1 MMAGPEET
9 RALAGRAAPDDDAA
23 LVDRLLAR
31 DEKVFAAVVE
41 RHHESLVRLA
51 LAFVSSRAV
60 AEEVAQE
67 TWLAVLRGLS
77 SFERRSS
84 FKTWLFRILSNRAKS
99 RGVREGRS
107 VPFSALGSDEELANH
122 EPAVDPGRFDG
133 KQMWVEPPASWGDD
147 PEAKLG
153 RAEAVRVL
161 EEAIA
166 TLPAN
171 QRAVVLLRDVEGLD
185 ANEVCNALEISET
198 NQRVLLHRA
207 RSRLRKALAQHLGLG
222 E

>member
-1 MMAGPEET
+1 MAEPEEIH
-9 RALAGRAAPDDDAA
+9 AIASRAAPDDDSA

-31 DEKVFAAVVE
+31 DEKAFAAVVE
-41 RHHESLVRLA
+41 LHHESLVRLA

-67 TWLAVLRGLS
+67 TWVAVLRGLS

-84 FKTWLFRILSNRAKS
+84 FKTWAFRILSNRAKT
-99 RGVREGRS
+99 RGIREGRT
-107 VPFSALGSDEELANH
+107 VPFSALGSDDEAGSH
-122 EPAVDPGRFDG
+122 EPAVDPSRFDG
-133 KQMWVEPPASWGDD
+133 KQMWAEPPSSWGAD
-147 PEAKLG
+147 PEEKLA
-153 RAEAVRVL
+153 RAEAVHFL
-161 EEAIA
+161 DEAIA
-166 TLPAN
+166 ALPPN
-171 QRAVVLLRDVEGLD
+171 LRAVVLLRDVEGLD
-185 ANEVCNALEISET
+185 AADACNALEISET